1 MTARPSISK
10 RLEIDDLAAAVAAQR
25 AAGRIVVHCHGVFDL
40 LHIGHLRYLKGAK
53 ALGDVLVVTLT
64 PDRFVDKGPFRPA
77 FDEDL
82 RLEAMAALEAVDY
95 VALNRWPTAE
105 ETLRLVRPDVY
116 AKGAEFQAAGADPTG
131 KMELERAVAAEVGC
145 EVAFIDDVVYSSS
158 QLINRHLPIYPEA
171 VTRYLDAQR
180 AEVPLENVLELLDG
194 LKDLRVLV
202 VGDVIL
208 DEYVYVETLGKASKD
223 PALAVRHLS
232 EERFAGG
239 AAAVANHLAAFGA
252 RVDLISVV
260 GDDANGHSGDG
271 ADFLRDHLAASVTA
285 HFVRRRGASTVR
297 KRRFV
302 DAYASN
308 KLLSVYTMETAPAG
322 EEVVAELRGAVDGVA
337 TSVDLVVCADYG
349 HGAVPTTL
357 VSHLASLDAF
367 LAVNTQANAG
377 NRGFHT
383 VTRYPRADLVCL
395 AEHEIRLETRDSEGA
410 LRPMMSEL
418 AEALGTSLFIVTRGK
433 RGSLALGGGDFHEA
447 PALASKIVDR
457 VGAGDAFF
465 ALAALAAR
473 AGASPA
479 LVSMLGNAAGA
490 QGVEIVGN
498 RRSIDAARLRKQL
511 TAMLK

>member
-1 MTARPSISK
+1 MTRGVAK
-10 RLEIDDLAAAVAAQR
+10 RLELDALAEAVAAHR
-25 AAGRIVVHCHGVFDL
+25 AAGRRVVLCHGVFDL
-40 LHIGHLRYLKGAK
+40 LHVGHLRYLQGAK
-53 ALGDVLVVTLT
+53 RHGDVLAVTLT
-64 PDRFVDKGPFRPA
+64 PDRYVDKGPFRPA

-82 RLEAMAALEAVDY
+82 RLEAMAALEVVDH

-105 ETLRLVRPDVY
+105 ETLRTVRPDVY
-116 AKGAEFQAAGADPTG
+116 AKGAEFKAPGADPTG
-131 KMELERAVAAEVGC
+131 KMELERSAAAAVGC
-145 EVAFIDDVVYSSS
+145 AVEFIDDVVYSSS
-158 QLINRHLPIYPEA
+158 RLINRHLPIYPEA
-171 VTRYLDAQR
+171 VARYLDAR
-180 AEVPLENVLELLDG
+180 RTELPLDGVLALLDRLAG
-194 LKDLRVLV
+194 RRVLV
-202 VGDVIL
+202 VGDAIL

-252 RVDLISVV
+252 RVDLVSVV
-260 GDDANGHSGDG
+260 GEDGG
-271 ADFLRDHLAASVTA
+271 ADFLRRNLADGVSPR
-285 HFVRRRGASTVR
+285 FVERRGAATVC

-308 KLLSVYTMETAPAG
+308 KLLSVYTMETEPADDA
-322 EEVVAELRGAVDGVA
+322 VVAELRAAVAG
-337 TSVDLVVCADYG
+337 SSPELVVCADYG
-349 HGAVPTTL
+349 HGAVPPAL
-357 VSHLASLDAF
+357 VEQVASLDAF

-410 LRPMMSEL
+410 LRPMMTEL
-418 AEALGTSLFIVTRGK
+418 AGQLGTFLFIVTRGK
-433 RGSLALGGGDFHEA
+433 RGSLALGDGGFHEA
-447 PALASKIVDR
+447 PALASRVVDR

-465 ALAALAAR
+465 ALAALATH

-479 LVSMLGNAAGA
+479 LVSLLGNAAGA

-498 RRSIDAARLRKQL
+498 RHALDADRLRKQL